1 MIVLVNLMGIEV
13 VLFVF
18 VVVLIEIVFLG
29 NLVGVVVV

>member
-1 MIVLVNLMGIEV
+1 MIVLVSLMGIEV

-18 VVVLIEIVFLG
+18 VVVLIVIVFLG

>member
-18 VVVLIEIVFLG
+18 VVVLIVIVFLG